1 MVTQKISVLCCILC
15 LSASVLLAQT
25 VEKLSASFT
34 FPLTLTAA
42 PGKVAAP
49 AAMSFFRIGSKAQKG
64 KIMLQ
69 WTVSG
74 SVQQGSISIYSLT
87 GALVKKVALTSN
99 HGTMYCDLHKA
110 APGIY
115 LATISYG
122 TFRQNQKFALY
133 R

>member
-1 MVTQKISVLCCILC
+1 MVTKKIASLCCILC
-15 LSASVLLAQT
+15 FATSVLLAQT

-42 PGKVAAP
+42 PGKVVAP

-64 KIMLQ
+64 KIMIQ
-69 WTVSG
+69 WTVS
-74 SVQQGSISIYSLT
+74 SPVTQGTISIYSLT
-87 GALVKKVALTSN
+87 GALVKKVSLSSN
-99 HGTMYCDLHKA
+99 HGTTYCDLQKA

>member
-1 MVTQKISVLCCILC
+1 MVTRKIALLSCILC
-15 LSASVLLAQT
+15 CATSLLLAQT

-42 PGKVAAP
+42 PGKVVTP
-49 AAMSFFRIGSKAQKG
+49 AALSFFHIGSKVQKG

-69 WTVSG
+69 WTVSS

-87 GALVKKVALTSN
+87 GALVKKVALSSS
-99 HGTMYCDLHKA
+99 HGTTYCDLQKA